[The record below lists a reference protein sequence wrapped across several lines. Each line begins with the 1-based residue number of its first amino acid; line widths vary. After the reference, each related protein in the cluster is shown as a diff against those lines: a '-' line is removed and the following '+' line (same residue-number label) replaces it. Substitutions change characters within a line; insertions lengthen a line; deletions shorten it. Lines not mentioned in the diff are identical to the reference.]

1 MTTSDFGKPETG
13 LVQMPS
19 EQSASAL
26 AMQNDVWNRLMLWHP
41 DEPGSFY
48 SFSHRLQ
55 HENGWTRVY
64 TEKAIEEYRKF
75 LFLSQVAD
83 HIVCPSEDVD
93 QVWHLH
99 LTYTRSYWEE
109 LCGNILKR
117 PLHHQPTKGGR
128 SEHELYVELYKR
140 TLASYERWFGSSPDR
155 LLWPSASERFTPKDV
170 QRVDRAK
177 YLLVRR
183 INLQSPAWFGGVSNR
198 LQEIL
203 EWPRTT
209 KVAGFG
215 LAFLLTPAVIPLGPL
230 DWAGPDFLK
239 WYSFVLIG
247 GVIAAF
253 LLRHILWPDDSDVP
267 EDLRYYEIACLKGN
281 WKLAVNAVLAKLL
294 TSKHVIA
301 DVRATKTL
309 FLTTDSFTRGD
320 NEFED
325 TVAQCLKQ
333 TKGLTMTELH
343 NELQSS
349 GEQLEESL
357 RKRGL
362 LTGNAS
368 YAFAARAYSFLI
380 MLAVC
385 GVGIAK
391 VNVGVS
397 RGKPVGFLVAML
409 IIPCLLTIWFL
420 IRPRVT
426 ATARSWLKN
435 QARAR
440 AGLKGEVGAAFRS
453 PESIAI
459 GTALFGAAALSGAE
473 LLPLKTAWQTNRVE
487 LGASGCGTAGC
498 GGGGCGG
505 GGGGGCGGC
514 GGGGD

>member
-1 MTTSDFGKPETG
+1 
-13 LVQMPS
+13 
-19 EQSASAL
+19 
-26 AMQNDVWNRLMLWHP
+26 
-41 DEPGSFY
+41 
-48 SFSHRLQ
+48 
-55 HENGWTRVY
+55 
-64 TEKAIEEYRKF
+64 
-75 LFLSQVAD
+75 
-83 HIVCPSEDVD
+83 
-93 QVWHLH
+93 
-99 LTYTRSYWEE
+99 
-109 LCGNILKR
+109 
-117 PLHHQPTKGGR
+117 
-128 SEHELYVELYKR
+128 
-140 TLASYERWFGSSPDR
+140 
-155 LLWPSASERFTPKDV
+155 
-170 QRVDRAK
+170 
-177 YLLVRR
+177 
-183 INLQSPAWFGGVSNR
+183 
-198 LQEIL
+198 
-203 EWPRTT
+203 
-209 KVAGFG
+209 
-215 LAFLLTPAVIPLGPL
+215 
-230 DWAGPDFLK
+230 
-239 WYSFVLIG
+239 
-247 GVIAAF
+247 
-253 LLRHILWPDDSDVP
+253 
-267 EDLRYYEIACLKGN
+267 
-281 WKLAVNAVLAKLL
+281 
-294 TSKHVIA
+294 
-301 DVRATKTL
+301 
-309 FLTTDSFTRGD
+309 
-320 NEFED
+320 
-325 TVAQCLKQ
+325 
-333 TKGLTMTELH
+333 MTELH